1 MLILRSD
8 IEGTRVVEIDR
19 LIARGARGP
28 SGRDVRFLLD
38 ASAAEFV
45 LHSTAFDRGRLA
57 RSFVGNG
64 ILFSDGDH
72 WKERRRLIQ
81 PTFPP
86 REPDY
91 HRQDV
96 TWAVPGLVNRFE
108 TAARTKTS
116 VGVVEESVRYTTRV
130 LYRGVFGQELPEDH
144 DRVRVILDY
153 FDSIGGVLSAT
164 IFPSLKLDGSTMR
177 QVRDATSAMQ
187 VEVDRLVD
195 VRRRVDSESTSEPE
209 AVRIDALGKI
219 VDRLGS
225 EGDENAIRDEVR
237 SLLVAGAETT
247 SNTLG
252 FLLLMLATNPDL
264 CDRLHRGLEEDRDE
278 ECPLLD
284 AVILETLRLFP
295 PVWFQTREAREP
307 IDVSGTRVE
316 QDDLVFVSTA
326 VIHRDPEMWPEP
338 DAFRPDR
345 FLPGPDGPWRPPHR
359 YAFFPFGG
367 GRHLCIGRHLA
378 MHELRLSVRALVGR
392 FRFEVDPAA
401 EIAAELGVVL
411 KPAREVRLRVI
422 EREERAQ

>member
-1 MLILRSD
+1 MLILRSE
-8 IEGTRVVEIDR
+8 IQGTRVVEIDR

-45 LHSTAFDRGRLA
+45 LHSPIFDRGRLA

-64 ILFSDGDH
+64 ILFSDGDL

-81 PTFPP
+81 PAFPP

-91 HRQDV
+91 HRQDAE
-96 TWAVPGLVNRFE
+96 WAVPGLVGRFE
-108 TAARTKTS
+108 TAARSGTS
-116 VGVVEESVRYTTRV
+116 VAVVDESVRYTTRI
-130 LYRGVFGQELPEDH
+130 LYRGIFGQELPEDH

-164 IFPSLKLDGSTMR
+164 IFPALRLDGRTM
-177 QVRDATSAMQ
+177 QQIRDAAAAMQ
-187 VEVDRLVD
+187 VEVDRLIE
-195 VRRRVDSESTSEPE
+195 VRRRQGPESVGGSTPL
-209 AVRIDALGKI
+209 RLDALGQV
-219 VDRLGS
+219 VDRLES
-225 EGDENAIRDEVR
+225 EGDEEGIRDEVK

-247 SNTLG
+247 SNTLA
-252 FLLLMLATNPDL
+252 FLLLMLATNPNVS
-264 CDRLHRGLEEDRDE
+264 DRLQRELDEDRDG

-295 PVWFQTREAREP
+295 PVWFQTREARESVE
-307 IDVSGTRVE
+307 VSGARVE
-316 QDDLVFVSTA
+316 QDDLVFVATA
-326 VIHRDPEMWPEP
+326 LIHRDPNEWNDH

-345 FLPGPDGPWRPPHR
+345 FLPGPDGPWKPSHR

-378 MHELRLSVRALVGR
+378 MHELRLATRALVGR
-392 FRFEVDPAA
+392 FQFELDPAT
-401 EIAAELGVVL
+401 ELAAELGVVL
-411 KPAREVRLRVI
+411 KPARDVRIRVS
-422 EREERAQ
+422 EREERER